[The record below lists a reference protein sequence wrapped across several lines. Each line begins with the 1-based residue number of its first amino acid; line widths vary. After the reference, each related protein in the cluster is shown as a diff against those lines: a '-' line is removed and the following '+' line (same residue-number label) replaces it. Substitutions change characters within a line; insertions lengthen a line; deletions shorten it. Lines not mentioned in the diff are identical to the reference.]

1 MIIQE
6 AVKKETQKIA
16 VGVAGLTAI
25 MLLVFLLLGRLDY
38 QVVLGAL
45 LGDCAA
51 IGNFFIMAISVQRA
65 AEKMNGVQAC
75 ADPEEADPES
85 EEEKLLE
92 EKKRQAKRSMQLS
105 YYGRLLL
112 TALAALAAI
121 YIPCF
126 HTLAA
131 LLPLFFPRIVIFLFH
146 LFQGK
151 KGADA

>member
-1 MIIQE
+1 MKIQQ
-6 AVKKETQKIA
+6 AVKTETKKIGM
-16 VGVAGLTAI
+16 GVAGLTAV
-25 MLLVFLLLGRLDY
+25 MLLVFLVLGKMDY
-38 QVVLGAL
+38 RVVLGAL
-45 LGDCAA
+45 LGACAA
-51 IGNFFIMAISVQRA
+51 TGNFFIMALSVQRA
-65 AEKMNGVQAC
+65 AEKMNGVNAA

-92 EKKRQAKRSMQLS
+92 ERKKQAKRSMQLS

-126 HTLAA
+126 YPLAA
-131 LLPLFFPRIVIFLFH
+131 LLPLLFPRIVIFLLH
-146 LFQGK
+146 VFQGK